1 MGSVDSDRNDP
12 DRISEV
18 GLRSKEI
25 LEVGFRSKYLPKV
38 WDRKE
43 WDRRLS
49 PGKYYNKNSD
59 RIIFV
64 SIRNQIE
71 ISG

>member
-1 MGSVDSDRNDP
+1 MILKHILKTAFDTLQNGSVDSDRNDP

-25 LEVGFRSKYLPKV
+25 SEVGFRSKYLLQA

-43 WDRRLS
+43 LDRKLFS
-49 PGKYYNKNSD
+49 EKY
-59 RIIFV
+59 
-64 SIRNQIE
+64 
-71 ISG
+71 